1 MVSPSTKRL
10 TRRDI
15 RRPDRFIDLMGRSV
29 RFLSEKKNF
38 VAGILTGIL
47 VISAGLWGWSLYQE
61 RENQAAAEK
70 YFPALELYNEGK
82 HREAA
87 TALEQVASHRR
98 SLYGRLALL
107 HLAHS
112 HVALTEYPKAVEA
125 LREFLRRD
133 NKEPW
138 LRQVGLVNLGYVQE
152 ISGQCGEALATY
164 TQAQNLEGSLKDE
177 ALLGQ
182 ARCAAESGKSKMALD
197 SYRQYLSTNPG
208 SERSGEVSLRLQ
220 ELEGIAAQ
228 PAAKK

>member
-1 MVSPSTKRL
+1 M
-10 TRRDI
+10 D
-15 RRPDRFIDLMGRSV
+15 FMGRSA
-29 RFLSEKKNF
+29 RFLTQRKNLIG
-38 VAGILTGIL
+38 GILAGVL
-47 VISAGLWGWSLYQE
+47 VISGGLWAWSFYQE

-70 YFPALELYNEGK
+70 YFPALTLYNEGK

-87 TALEQVASHRR
+87 TALAQVASHRR

-112 HVALTEYPKAVEA
+112 HVALAEYPKAVEA

-138 LRQVGLVNLGYVQE
+138 LRQVGLVNLAYVQE
-152 ISGQCGEALATY
+152 ISGQCGEALSSY
-164 TQAQNLEGSLKDE
+164 SQAQNLEGSLRDE
-177 ALLGQ
+177 ALLGR
-182 ARCAAESGKSKMALD
+182 ARCAAASGQPKIALD

-208 SERSGEVSLRLQ
+208 SERNGEISLRLR
-220 ELEGIAAQ
+220 ELEGEAAQ